1 LQVIILDPAREIA
14 RCAETIFAP
23 AGNEIIS
30 VGLLRSLPALLA
42 AGTPEDVLIAR
53 LSQGDDGVKIAECL
67 HNSRF
72 SGATFLMV
80 DDADQLGLEG
90 RLRLPR
96 AESHRFSKPAL
107 DELLRTLATNGPP
120 AAPARMPSRRDR
132 ATFHGLVGRSKQILD
147 VFARI
152 EKAAAGDAN
161 VCIWGESGTGKELIA
176 RAIHAI
182 SDRRNGPL
190 ITFDCTAVPEGLA
203 ESQLF
208 GHVRGAFTGAIE
220 NREGVFSQADN
231 GTLFIDELCELSPPL
246 QAKLLRVIQSREFV
260 KVGGSKP
267 IRSNIRLVT
276 ATNKD
281 PKKAADA
288 GTFRADLYYRV
299 AVVVIRVPPLR
310 ERREDIPMLVEHFLT
325 RYSAAYKKPVRGVQP
340 SAMERMMAL
349 PWPGNVR
356 QLENFLAQAVVLV
369 EGDVL
374 TERDLFVEDV
384 PTLASIPAHTLQFEP
399 DLPLREVERRYII
412 QTLKRAQGNRTEAA
426 KVLGISVR
434 CLQYKL
440 KAYAQAGDT
449 PIPAHERAVADA
461 DALAPP
467 LIRSQML
474 AGPPDEGEARRKEL
488 V

>member
-1 LQVIILDPAREIA
+1 MPARRE
-14 RCAETIFAP
+14 
-23 AGNEIIS
+23 
-30 VGLLRSLPALLA
+30 
-42 AGTPEDVLIAR
+42 
-53 LSQGDDGVKIAECL
+53 
-67 HNSRF
+67 
-72 SGATFLMV
+72 
-80 DDADQLGLEG
+80 
-90 RLRLPR
+90 
-96 AESHRFSKPAL
+96 
-107 DELLRTLATNGPP
+107 
-120 AAPARMPSRRDR
+120 R

-161 VCIWGESGTGKELIA
+161 VCIYGESGTGKELIA

-190 ITFDCTAVPEGLA
+190 ITFDCAAVPEGLA

-231 GTLFIDELCELSPPL
+231 GTLFIDELCELSPNL

-260 KVGGSKP
+260 KVGGTKP
-267 IRSNIRLVT
+267 IRTDIRLVT

-310 ERREDIPMLVEHFLT
+310 ERREDIPMLVEHFLA
-325 RYSAAYKKPVRGVQP
+325 RYSAAYKKPIRGVQP

-349 PWPGNVR
+349 PWPGNIR

-369 EGDVL
+369 EGDML
-374 TERDLFVEDV
+374 TERDLFVEEAPSV
-384 PTLASIPAHTLQFEP
+384 VGTPSSALQLEP
-399 DLPLREVERRYII
+399 GLPLREVERRYILR
-412 QTLKRAQGNRTEAA
+412 TLQRAQGNRTEAA
-426 KVLGISVR
+426 KFLGISVR

-440 KAYAQAGDT
+440 KAYAPAVEAAT
-449 PIPAHERAVADA
+449 PAPERLAAEPDGI
-461 DALAPP
+461 APP
-467 LIRSQML
+467 LVRTQIIT
-474 AGPPDEGEARRKEL
+474 A
-488 V
+488 

>member
-1 LQVIILDPAREIA
+1 MFVAAGPEIV
-14 RCAETIFAP
+14 
-23 AGNEIIS
+23 S
-30 VGLLRSLPALLA
+30 VGSLRPLAALLA
-42 AGTPEDVLIAR
+42 AGTPDDILIAR
-53 LSQGDDGVKIAECL
+53 VARTDDGLPIAECL
-67 HNSRF
+67 LNSRF
-72 SGATFLMV
+72 FGTTFLVV
-80 DDADQLGLEG
+80 DHPDQLGLEQ

-96 AESHRFSKPAL
+96 TESIHFSPAL
-107 DELLRTLATNGPP
+107 VDGLLRRVAAGAASAPP
-120 AAPARMPSRRDR
+120 PARMPARRER

-161 VCIWGESGTGKELIA
+161 VCIYGESGTGKELIA

-190 ITFDCTAVPEGLA
+190 ITFDCAAVPEGLA

-231 GTLFIDELCELSPPL
+231 GTLFIDELCELSPNL

-260 KVGGSKP
+260 KVGGTKP
-267 IRSNIRLVT
+267 IRTDIRLVT

-310 ERREDIPMLVEHFLT
+310 ERREDIPMLVEHFLA
-325 RYSAAYKKPVRGVQP
+325 RYSAAYKKPIRGVQP

-349 PWPGNVR
+349 PWPGNIR

-369 EGDVL
+369 EGDML
-374 TERDLFVEDV
+374 TERDLFVEEAPSV
-384 PTLASIPAHTLQFEP
+384 VGTPSSALQLEP
-399 DLPLREVERRYII
+399 GLPLREVERRYILR
-412 QTLKRAQGNRTEAA
+412 TLQRAQGNRTEAA
-426 KVLGISVR
+426 KFLGISVR

-440 KAYAQAGDT
+440 KAYAPAVEAAT
-449 PIPAHERAVADA
+449 PAPERLAAEPDGI
-461 DALAPP
+461 APP
-467 LIRSQML
+467 LVRTQIIT
-474 AGPPDEGEARRKEL
+474 A
-488 V
+488 

>member
-1 LQVIILDPAREIA
+1 MFTAAGPEIV
-14 RCAETIFAP
+14 
-23 AGNEIIS
+23 S
-30 VGLLRSLPALLA
+30 VGSLRPLAALLA
-42 AGTPEDVLIAR
+42 AGTPDDILIAR
-53 LSQGDDGVKIAECL
+53 VARTDDGLPIAECL
-67 HNSRF
+67 LNSRF
-72 SGATFLMV
+72 FGTTFLVV
-80 DDADQLGLEG
+80 DHPDQLGLEQ

-96 AESHRFSKPAL
+96 TESIHFSPAL
-107 DELLRTLATNGPP
+107 VDGLLRRVAAGAASAPP
-120 AAPARMPSRRDR
+120 PARMPARRER

-161 VCIWGESGTGKELIA
+161 VCIYGESGTGKELIA

-190 ITFDCTAVPEGLA
+190 ITFDCAAVPEGLA

-231 GTLFIDELCELSPPL
+231 GTLFIDELCELSPNL

-260 KVGGSKP
+260 KVGGTKP
-267 IRSNIRLVT
+267 IRTDIRLVT

-310 ERREDIPMLVEHFLT
+310 ERREDIPMLVEHFLA
-325 RYSAAYKKPVRGVQP
+325 RYSAAYKKPIRGVQP

-349 PWPGNVR
+349 PWPGNIR

-369 EGDVL
+369 EGDML
-374 TERDLFVEDV
+374 TERDLFVEEAPSV
-384 PTLASIPAHTLQFEP
+384 VGTPSSVLQLEP
-399 DLPLREVERRYII
+399 GLPLREVERRYILR
-412 QTLKRAQGNRTEAA
+412 TLQRAQGNRTEAA
-426 KVLGISVR
+426 KFLGISVR

-440 KAYAQAGDT
+440 KAYAPAVEAAT
-449 PIPAHERAVADA
+449 PAPERLAAEPDGI
-461 DALAPP
+461 APP
-467 LIRSQML
+467 LVRTQIIT
-474 AGPPDEGEARRKEL
+474 A
-488 V
+488 

>member
-1 LQVIILDPAREIA
+1 MFTAAGAEIV
-14 RCAETIFAP
+14 
-23 AGNEIIS
+23 S
-30 VGLLRSLPALLA
+30 VGSLRPLAALLA
-42 AGTPEDVLIAR
+42 AGTPDDILIAR
-53 LSQGDDGVKIAECL
+53 VARTDDGLPIAECL
-67 HNSRF
+67 LNSRF
-72 SGATFLMV
+72 FGTTFLVV
-80 DDADQLGLEG
+80 DHPDQLGLEQ

-96 AESHRFSKPAL
+96 TESIHFSPAL
-107 DELLRTLATNGPP
+107 VDGLLRRVAAGAASAPP
-120 AAPARMPSRRDR
+120 PARMPARRER

-161 VCIWGESGTGKELIA
+161 VCIYGESGTGKELIA

-190 ITFDCTAVPEGLA
+190 ITFDCAAVPEGLA

-231 GTLFIDELCELSPPL
+231 GTLFIDELCELSPNL

-260 KVGGSKP
+260 KVGGTKP
-267 IRSNIRLVT
+267 IRTDIRLVT

-310 ERREDIPMLVEHFLT
+310 ERREDIPMLVEHFLA
-325 RYSAAYKKPVRGVQP
+325 RYSAAYKKPIRGVQP

-349 PWPGNVR
+349 PWPGNIR

-369 EGDVL
+369 EGDML
-374 TERDLFVEDV
+374 TERDLFVEEAPSV
-384 PTLASIPAHTLQFEP
+384 VGTPSSALQLEP
-399 DLPLREVERRYII
+399 GLPLREVERRYILR
-412 QTLKRAQGNRTEAA
+412 TLQRAQGNRTEAA
-426 KVLGISVR
+426 KFLGISVR

-440 KAYAQAGDT
+440 KAYAPAVEAAT
-449 PIPAHERAVADA
+449 PAPERLAAEPDGI
-461 DALAPP
+461 APP
-467 LIRSQML
+467 LVRTQIIT
-474 AGPPDEGEARRKEL
+474 A
-488 V
+488 

>member
-1 LQVIILDPAREIA
+1 MQVIVFDPTREIS
-14 RCAETIFAP
+14 RRAETMFTA
-23 AGNEIIS
+23 AGPEIVS
-30 VGLLRSLPALLA
+30 VGSLRPLAALLA
-42 AGTPEDVLIAR
+42 AGTPDDILIAR
-53 LSQGDDGVKIAECL
+53 VARTDDGLPIAECL
-67 HNSRF
+67 LNSRF
-72 SGATFLMV
+72 FGTTFLVV
-80 DDADQLGLEG
+80 DHPDQLGLEQ

-96 AESHRFSKPAL
+96 TESIHFSPAL
-107 DELLRTLATNGPP
+107 VDGLLRRVAAGAASAPP
-120 AAPARMPSRRDR
+120 PARMPARRER

-161 VCIWGESGTGKELIA
+161 VCIYGESGTGKELIA

-190 ITFDCTAVPEGLA
+190 ITFDCAAVPEGLA

-231 GTLFIDELCELSPPL
+231 GTLFIDELCELSPNL

-260 KVGGSKP
+260 KVGGTKP
-267 IRSNIRLVT
+267 IRTDIRLVT

-310 ERREDIPMLVEHFLT
+310 ERREDIPMLVEHFLA
-325 RYSAAYKKPVRGVQP
+325 RYSAAYKKPIRGVQP

-349 PWPGNVR
+349 PWPGNIR

-369 EGDVL
+369 EGDML
-374 TERDLFVEDV
+374 TERDLFVEEAPSV
-384 PTLASIPAHTLQFEP
+384 VGTPSSALQLEP
-399 DLPLREVERRYII
+399 GLPLREVERRYILR
-412 QTLKRAQGNRTEAA
+412 TLQRAQGNRTEAA
-426 KVLGISVR
+426 KFLGISVR

-440 KAYAQAGDT
+440 KAYAPAVEAAT
-449 PIPAHERAVADA
+449 PAPERLAAEPDGI
-461 DALAPP
+461 APP
-467 LIRSQML
+467 LVRTQIIT
-474 AGPPDEGEARRKEL
+474 A
-488 V
+488 

>member
-1 LQVIILDPAREIA
+1 MFTAAGPEIV
-14 RCAETIFAP
+14 
-23 AGNEIIS
+23 S
-30 VGLLRSLPALLA
+30 VGSLRPLAALLA
-42 AGTPEDVLIAR
+42 AGTPDDILIAR
-53 LSQGDDGVKIAECL
+53 VARTDDGLPIAECL
-67 HNSRF
+67 LNSRF
-72 SGATFLMV
+72 FGTTFLVV
-80 DDADQLGLEG
+80 DHPDQLGLEQ

-96 AESHRFSKPAL
+96 TESIHFSPAL
-107 DELLRTLATNGPP
+107 VDGLLRRVAAGAASAPP
-120 AAPARMPSRRDR
+120 PARMPARRER

-161 VCIWGESGTGKELIA
+161 VCIYGESGTGKELIA

-190 ITFDCTAVPEGLA
+190 ITFDCAAVPEGLA

-231 GTLFIDELCELSPPL
+231 GTLFIDELCELSPNL

-260 KVGGSKP
+260 KVGGTKP
-267 IRSNIRLVT
+267 IRTDIRLVT

-310 ERREDIPMLVEHFLT
+310 ERREDIPMLVEHFLA
-325 RYSAAYKKPVRGVQP
+325 RYSAAYKKPIRGVQP

-349 PWPGNVR
+349 PWPGNIR

-369 EGDVL
+369 EGDML
-374 TERDLFVEDV
+374 TERDLFVEEAPSV
-384 PTLASIPAHTLQFEP
+384 VGTPSSALQLEP
-399 DLPLREVERRYII
+399 GLPLREVERRYILR
-412 QTLKRAQGNRTEAA
+412 TLQRAQGNRTEAA
-426 KVLGISVR
+426 KFLGISVR

-440 KAYAQAGDT
+440 KAYAPAVEAAT
-449 PIPAHERAVADA
+449 PAPERLAAEPDGI
-461 DALAPP
+461 APP
-467 LIRSQML
+467 LVRTQIIT
-474 AGPPDEGEARRKEL
+474 A
-488 V
+488 